1 MSAGVEERR
10 DGPVAPTGA
19 AAASAAR
26 LPEGLEA
33 HDAPPTSGAAA
44 PRDGML
50 EAVARRQARK
60 ARSRREERPG
70 LARGLGASG
79 MIGWSIAVPTLVGV
93 ALGAWLDGRADAG
106 FSWTLTLMAV
116 GLLVGCANAWYWA
129 RRESQRD

>member
-1 MSAGVEERR
+1 
-10 DGPVAPTGA
+10 
-19 AAASAAR
+19 
-26 LPEGLEA
+26 
-33 HDAPPTSGAAA
+33 
-44 PRDGML
+44 ML

-116 GLLVGCANAWYWA
+116 GLLGFMAA
-129 RRESQRD
+129 RPLATRAFAGPPRPRAEAAPRTRASPAGVPP